1 MFRKIVTAVILIP
14 LAVIIVAF
22 AVANRQAVTVSFD
35 PFSSAQPAYAA
46 TLPLFVLIFILV
58 ILGVIVGGVAAW
70 FRQGKWRRLARRLEG
85 DVRNLHAEIDAI
97 RRREH
102 AGAPPAGAEK
112 ASNQGA
118 GLGPHP
124 LIPPSDS

>member
-1 MFRKIVTAVILIP
+1 MFRKIVTAVIVVP
-14 LAVIIVAF
+14 LAVIIIAF

-35 PFSSAQPAYAA
+35 PFSSAAPAYAA
-46 TLPLFVLIFILV
+46 TLPLFVLVFILV

-70 FRQGKWRRLARRLEG
+70 LRQSKWRRLARRLES
-85 DVRNLHAEIDAI
+85 DVRDLHAEIEAI
-97 RRREH
+97 RRREY
-102 AGAPPAGAEK
+102 AGATIAPADNP
-112 ASNQGA
+112 S